1 MELRILGCNGGIG
14 GRSRTATMLLDE
26 DILND
31 LGTGLGN
38 YNAGNCDRARD
49 LIIAFKHV
57 FPSLLAEELAKLK
70 HPTQILIAHPNPRNS
85 S

>member
-1 MELRILGCNGGIG
+1 V
-14 GRSRTATMLLDE
+14 LLDE

-31 LGTGLGN
+31 LGTGQGN
-38 YNAGNCDRARD
+38 YNAGNCNRGRD
-49 LIIAFKHV
+49 LILAFEHV
-57 FPSLLAEELAKLK
+57 CPSLLAEELAKLK